1 MNEPEKEIQASDE
14 ESRREFLVK
23 AGKFAIYTPP
33 AVMLL
38 MHPSKDALARSGN
51 GGGGGGVGG
60 GNNRRKNKRWVG
72 GNNRRKNKR
81 RGSHRIRNRKNE
93 KGHK

>member
-14 ESRREFLVK
+14 ETRREFLVK

-38 MHPSKDALARSGN
+38 MHPSKDALAQS
-51 GGGGGGVGG
+51 GGGGDVGSTGVKTKQNGYY
-60 GNNRRKNKRWVG
+60 RTKKPEYER
-72 GNNRRKNKR
+72 
-81 RGSHRIRNRKNE
+81 
-93 KGHK
+93 GHK

>member
-38 MHPSKDALARSGN
+38 MHPSKDALAQSGN
-51 GGGGGGVGG
+51 GGGGGGVG
-60 GNNRRKNKRWVG
+60 G

>member
-1 MNEPEKEIQASDE
+1 MKMDETETEIQASDE

-38 MHPSKDALARSGN
+38 MHPSKDALARSGRPIRKHHQ
-51 GGGGGGVGG
+51 GSWTDTGKI
-60 GNNRRKNKRWVG
+60 NRQ
-72 GNNRRKNKR
+72 
-81 RGSHRIRNRKNE
+81 
-93 KGHK
+93 